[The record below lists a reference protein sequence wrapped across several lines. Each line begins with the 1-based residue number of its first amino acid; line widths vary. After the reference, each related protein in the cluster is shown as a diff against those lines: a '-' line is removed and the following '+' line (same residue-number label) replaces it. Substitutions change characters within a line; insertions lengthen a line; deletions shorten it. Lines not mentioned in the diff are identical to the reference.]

1 MASPY
6 NLERE
11 LKVWCRKETDSEG
24 DAITAMYLEEE
35 CLSYFGSWHNRD
47 AKALGMPHITR
58 KDVRVNKGKKG
69 VVPMTIVFRAGHD
82 DMKIIPLEM
91 PDESKRIRTGTK
103 EFDEFTNGIPVDR
116 IWQLWGR
123 RDND

>member
-1 MASPY
+1 
-6 NLERE
+6 
-11 LKVWCRKETDSEG
+11 VWCRKETDSEG

-58 KDVRVNKGKKG
+58 KDVRVNNGKKG
-69 VVPMTIVFRAGHD
+69 VVPMTIVFWPGHD

-91 PDESKRIRTGTK
+91 PDGIK

-116 IWQLWGR
+116 VWQLWGR
-123 RDND
+123 DND